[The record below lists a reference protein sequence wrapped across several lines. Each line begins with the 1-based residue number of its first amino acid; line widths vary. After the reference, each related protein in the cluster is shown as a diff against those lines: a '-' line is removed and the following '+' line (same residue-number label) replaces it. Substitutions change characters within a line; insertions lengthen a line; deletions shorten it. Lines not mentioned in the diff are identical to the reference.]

1 MRIVPSPNGQT
12 PPSARNRLVLPE
24 PDGPVTSTRSPGS
37 IENPIDLHDLPAV
50 GQSDGKIVG
59 GEIAGRRR
67 STTSTRGAVPSSPS
81 AQPIEASNPA
91 SRFSTAFQSAM
102 LVYAVTKNDSAPC
115 TWPKAEAICI
125 NPPSVIEP
133 KK

>member
-1 MRIVPSPNGQT
+1 MRTAPSPNGQT

-37 IENPIDLHDLPAV
+37 IENPSTCTICRPLGSPT
-50 GQSDGKIVG
+50 
-59 GEIAGRRR
+59 ER
-67 STTSTRGAVPSSPS
+67 SSAEKLRAPSATTSTRGAVPSSPS

-102 LVYAVTKNDSAPC
+102 LV
-115 TWPKAEAICI
+115 
-125 NPPSVIEP
+125 
-133 KK
+133 